1 MKASEHQLKGLEAL
15 RKCMHENDIV
25 LVKTAN
31 ENKISITVYDGSS
44 DAFQFVNFSFNEEIN
59 PDDIDNKNYEIL

>member
-15 RKCMHENDIV
+15 RKCMIENDIV

-31 ENKISITVYDGSS
+31 ENKVAISIYDGSS
-44 DAFQFVNFSFNEEIN
+44 DAVQFVYFSFEEEVT
-59 PDDIDNKNYEIL
+59 PDDIENKNYKIL

>member
-31 ENKISITVYDGSS
+31 ENKIAVTVHDGSS
-44 DAFQFVNFSFNEEIN
+44 DAVQFVSFSFDEEVN
-59 PDDIDNKNYEIL
+59 PKDIDNKNYEIL